1 LPAGVREAAER
12 RNPPPAPVRQ
22 VFLDF
27 ATDLAAAEDRKD
39 LVKVLAAVDGYVDEV
54 LKSLAKA

>member
-1 LPAGVREAAER
+1 
-12 RNPPPAPVRQ
+12 VRQ

-39 LVKVLAAVDGYVDEV
+39 LVKVLAAVDAYVDQV
-54 LKSLAKA
+54 VKSLAKT